1 MTMDETAREARE
13 AVRRLGRRGPTSRVP
28 VAVREKVL
36 RYAGIERRRGTSWRH
51 IAATVGLSSTAV
63 QRWAVVAPRAQR
75 RLAPVTVTTPAA
87 VPTEDGITLV
97 TPTGYRLE
105 GLRLEAALGVLRSLS

>member
-1 MTMDETAREARE
+1 MDEAGREARE

-36 RYAGIERRRGTSWRH
+36 RYAELERRRGTSWRR

-63 QRWAVVAPRAQR
+63 QRWAVATPRARR
-75 RLAPVTVTTPAA
+75 RLAPVTVTTPTA
-87 VPTEDGITLV
+87 PLDDGLTLV

-105 GLRLEAALGVLRSLS
+105 GLRLETALGVLRSLS

>member
-1 MTMDETAREARE
+1 MDEAGREARE

-36 RYAGIERRRGTSWRH
+36 WYAERERRRGTSWRR
-51 IAATVGLSSTAV
+51 IAATVGLSSTAL
-63 QRWAVVAPRAQR
+63 QRWAAARPPARR
-75 RLAPVTVTTPAA
+75 RLAPVTVTEPASA
-87 VPTEDGITLV
+87 APAEAGVTLV

-105 GLRLEAALGVLRSLS
+105 GLGLEAALGVLRHLS

>member
-36 RYAGIERRRGTSWRH
+36 RYAEIERRRGTSWRR
-51 IAATVGLSSTAV
+51 IAATVGLSGTAV
-63 QRWAVVAPRAQR
+63 QRWAVATPRAR
-75 RLAPVTVTTPAA
+75 SRLAPVTVPTPTALPA
-87 VPTEDGITLV
+87 DDSITLV

-105 GLRLEAALGVLRSLS
+105 GLRLEAALGLLHSLS